1 MGRTMLMVFEN
12 VNYLIKDFVI
22 ESEDAAA
29 SSVSFNILNWVISQ
43 QYISINPGDNID
55 KTVS

>member
-29 SSVSFNILNWVISQ
+29 SSVSFSILNWVIFQ
-43 QYISINPGDNID
+43 QYISINPGDNTD

>member
-12 VNYLIKDFVI
+12 VKYLIKDFVI

-29 SSVSFNILNWVISQ
+29 SSVSFSILNWVISQ
-43 QYISINPGDNID
+43 QYISINPGDNTD

>member
-1 MGRTMLMVFEN
+1 MLMVFEN